1 MVVNQIPQPPLKTD
15 RNGTDKRQA
24 NIMVRT
30 VMVAACLA
38 ALCGTQVLF
47 TPAFAGGDDYDGP
60 NDAAAMG
67 PVYYGFVL
75 DVRGYQVADAQVVL
89 RPKSGDPVTTTTNA
103 LGLYRSHV
111 DKDVAPDDVEIS
123 CEKPGYKQTK
133 VYRRTP
139 PGTKSL
145 LIETEC
151 TLQAL

>member
-1 MVVNQIPQPPLKTD
+1 
-15 RNGTDKRQA
+15 
-24 NIMVRT
+24 MVRT
-30 VMVAACLA
+30 VVVAACFA
-38 ALCGTQVLF
+38 ALCGTQVLSTQVLF
-47 TPAFAGGDDYDGP
+47 TPAVAGGDDYDGP
-60 NDAAAMG
+60 NDASAMG
-67 PVYYGFVL
+67 PVYFGFVL

-111 DKDVAPDDVEIS
+111 DKDIAPDDVEIS

-139 PGTKSL
+139 PGAKSL

-151 TLQAL
+151 TLQRL

>member
-1 MVVNQIPQPPLKTD
+1 MRRIPQRPLRID
-15 RNGTDKRQA
+15 RNSTDKRQA
-24 NIMVRT
+24 NIMIRT
-30 VMVAACLA
+30 VVIAACLA
-38 ALCGTQVLF
+38 ALCGTQILF
-47 TPAFAGGDDYDGP
+47 TPALAGGDDYDGP

-123 CEKPGYKQTK
+123 CEKPGYRQTK

-151 TLQAL
+151 TLQRL

>member
-1 MVVNQIPQPPLKTD
+1 
-15 RNGTDKRQA
+15 
-24 NIMVRT
+24 MVRI
-30 VMVAACLA
+30 VVIAACFA
-38 ALCGTQVLF
+38 GLCGFQILSTQVLI
-47 TPAFAGGDDYDGP
+47 TQALAGGDDYDGP

-67 PVYYGFVL
+67 PVYFGFVL

-89 RPKSGDPVTTTTNA
+89 RPRSGDPVTTKTNA

-123 CEKPGYKQTK
+123 CEKPGYTQTK

-151 TLQAL
+151 TLQPL